1 MRDFFNLVRK
11 HLTLLFATF
20 FYMGY
25 SPVAPGTVGTIG
37 AMFLLLVLSVFSL
50 EVYFLFL
57 VGFIIFSIWVSGRA
71 SYLLGTEDPRQV
83 VIDEVC
89 GYMVTM
95 SFLPFSLTNMV
106 IGFFLFR
113 FFDVVKPPP
122 LRRLESLKGG
132 IGIVA
137 DDICAGVYANLILQI
152 ITRVKG
158 G

>member
-1 MRDFFNLVRK
+1 MRKN
-11 HLTLLFATF
+11 LTLLFATF
-20 FYMGY
+20 FYIGY

-37 AMFLLLVLSVFSL
+37 AVFLLFALSMFSL

-71 SYLLGTEDPRQV
+71 SCLLGAEDPRQV

-95 SFLPFSLTNMV
+95 SFLPLSLTNMV

-132 IGIVA
+132 VGIVA
-137 DDICAGVYANLILQI
+137 DDICAGVYANVILQI
-152 ITRVKG
+152 IIRVKG

>member
-1 MRDFFNLVRK
+1 VRK
-11 HLTLLFATF
+11 NLTLLFATF
-20 FYMGY
+20 FYIGY

-37 AMFLLLVLSVFSL
+37 AVFLLFALSMFSL

-71 SYLLGTEDPRQV
+71 SCLLGAEDPRQV

-95 SFLPFSLTNMV
+95 SFLPLSLTNMV

-132 IGIVA
+132 VGIVA
-137 DDICAGVYANLILQI
+137 DDICAGVYANVILQI
-152 ITRVKG
+152 IIRVKG

>member
-1 MRDFFNLVRK
+1 
-11 HLTLLFATF
+11 
-20 FYMGY
+20 MGY

-37 AMFLLLVLSVFSL
+37 AVFLLFALSMFSL
-50 EVYFLFL
+50 EVYFFFL
-57 VGFIIFSIWVSGRA
+57 IGFIIFSIWVSGRA
-71 SYLLGTEDPRQV
+71 SCLLGAEDPRQV

-95 SFLPFSLTNMV
+95 SFLPLSLTNMV

-132 IGIVA
+132 VGIVA
-137 DDICAGVYANLILQI
+137 DDICAGVYANFILQI